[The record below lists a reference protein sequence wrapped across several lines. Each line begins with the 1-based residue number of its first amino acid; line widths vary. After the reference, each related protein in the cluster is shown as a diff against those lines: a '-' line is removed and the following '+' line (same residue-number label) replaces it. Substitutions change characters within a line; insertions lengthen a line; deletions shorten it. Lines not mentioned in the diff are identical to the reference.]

1 MESKQIENEKKLN
14 KHHKLIKII
23 LIFILFLVIVI
34 LYSRFIA
41 TKGLVVKEYKITN
54 ENFTES
60 FYGLKIVHLSDLHY
74 LETTNKKDLEKIV
87 EEINLLKPDI
97 VFITGDLYSRELS
110 KEQQNDLQKNLANI
124 NSNIGKYA
132 IKGNHDNDE
141 NWNKIISNTGFI
153 DLNNSYDLIYN
164 NNYSSIFIAGINTED
179 DINESM
185 KEINNYLN
193 QNKETNKDNI
203 IYKILLLHKPDTI
216 LNFDYSEYNL
226 ILSGHSHNGQVRLPF
241 IGAIYTPDGAEEY
254 FDEYYELGN
263 TKLFISSGIGTSKL
277 NLRLFNR
284 PSFNFYRLSNK

>member
-1 MESKQIENEKKLN
+1 METKQIENTKKEIKN
-14 KHHKLIKII
+14 HKLIKII
-23 LIFILFLVIVI
+23 LIFILFFVVVI

-54 ENFTES
+54 ENFTNN

-74 LETTNKKDLEKIV
+74 LESTNKRDLEKIIT
-87 EEINLLKPDI
+87 EINLLKPDI

-110 KEQQNDLQKNLANI
+110 EEQQNDLQKNLANI

-141 NWNKIISNTGFI
+141 NWSTIISNTGFI

-179 DINESM
+179 NINESM

-193 QNKETNKDNI
+193 ENVETNYDNI
-203 IYKILLLHKPDTI
+203 VYKILLLHKPDTI
-216 LNFDYSEYNL
+216 LKFDYSQYDL
-226 ILSGHSHNGQVRLPF
+226 ILGGHSHNGQVRLPF
-241 IGAIYTPDGAEEY
+241 IGSIYTPDGAKKY
-254 FDEYYELGN
+254 FDEYYKLGN
-263 TKLFISSGIGTSKL
+263 TEMFISSGIGTSKL
-277 NLRLFNR
+277 NFRLFNK
-284 PSFNFYRLSNK
+284 PSINFYRLSDK